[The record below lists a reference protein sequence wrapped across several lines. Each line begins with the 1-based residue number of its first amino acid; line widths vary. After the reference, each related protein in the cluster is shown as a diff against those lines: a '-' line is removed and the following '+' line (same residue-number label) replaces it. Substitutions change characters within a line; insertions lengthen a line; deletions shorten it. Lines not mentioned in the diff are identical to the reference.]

1 MLVVLTSSGVRSDWY
16 ILFDRAQWMLVPEVG
31 LIEELEKIY
40 MTGKRPTCNLRKVIS
55 LLYQL

>member
-1 MLVVLTSSGVRSDWY
+1 
-16 ILFDRAQWMLVPEVG
+16 MLVPEVG
-31 LIEELEKIY
+31 IIEELEKIY